1 MSYQSNLIQPFT
13 VGQETDVEPHIIPDS
28 AFEYLRNMHLYRGR
42 LKRKFG
48 YTNLGRLQIVLTA
61 QALGNT
67 GASPFAANIFAVLG
81 LAGSII
87 PGTVTI
93 RIAAPVGP
101 LVYVEP
107 ATPNGTLDAGGGNT
121 GTINYATGAISLIH
135 GAGAASAVTIDFTYA
150 KCLPV
155 MGLPNREL
163 IALNFEELL
172 AFDTRDAFLWNTA
185 TNRFNLITPA
195 AGGWTG
201 SDSDFFWS
209 CNYWKIGNN
218 NLLWVSN
225 NVANDRIRYYAG
237 GGAAGWTT
245 IVPELNAGNT
255 RRLYTCLLM
264 FAYRNRLICLNTQ
277 EFDTATGVTA
287 NYQSRARWCWNGDP
301 TDATKWADDAI
312 GLGNYNDAPTTERI
326 ITAKFIKD
334 TLVVGFERSTWALK
348 YTGNE
353 TLPFIWERVDVDLG
367 CESTHSSV
375 VFDNFM
381 LQVGD
386 KGISAANA
394 YNVERIDLKVPN
406 LVTEIHNDLSGQE
419 RVHGIRD
426 FNWQMV
432 YWTYPT
438 GAFDKLGGASP
449 YRKIYPDSVIAYN
462 YYEQAF
468 STYDA
473 SFTCF
478 GRYQPANDLMWQD
491 CTDRN
496 WASFNAFWNSG
507 QIQSMYPSIVAGNQ
521 VGFVHKIEDV
531 LSNSVSVY
539 ITNVTLTNPCVVTAP
554 NHNFQDGQCIKI
566 TSVIG
571 TTELNNN
578 IYFVTACNTNTFQ
591 LQYLQTNP
599 LSPFYGQRVLLN
611 ATAYTPYSG
620 YGLIRT
626 IDNFDI
632 WTKQYN
638 QFQADDVKVRFG
650 VTEIFMTVTDKGYCN
665 LNVYIDQNQDDP
677 IANFTIPSTIQTQ
690 PLPPLPPI
698 SSGKYWEKV
707 FVNSVGNYIQ
717 LELNFNDFQMIDEA
731 INTSDIEISAFNFK
745 VAVSGQR
752 SSFS

>member
-13 VGQETDVEPHIIPDS
+13 IGQETDVEPHIIPDS

-42 LKRKFG
+42 LRRKFG
-48 YTNLGRLQIVLTA
+48 YTNLGRLQIVLTG
-61 QALGNT
+61 QALGN
-67 GASPFAANIFAVLG
+67 FAVPSGNINIFAVLG
-81 LAGSII
+81 IAGTII
-87 PGTVTI
+87 PGTVTVTHAI
-93 RIAAPVGP
+93 SGN
-101 LVYVEP
+101 YVD
-107 ATPNGTLDAGGGNT
+107 TTIQDGNLRLAGVISGI
-121 GTINYATGAISLIH
+121 INYATGIISLDLPNPTAI
-135 GAGAASAVTIDFTYA
+135 GAVTITFTYA

-209 CNYWKIGNN
+209 CNYWKIGSN

-245 IVPELNAGNT
+245 IIPQLNAGNT

-264 FAYRNRLICLNTQ
+264 FAYRNRLVCLNTQ
-277 EFDTATGVTA
+277 EFDTATGVLT

-301 TDATKWADDAI
+301 TDATKWGDDVV

-334 TLVVGFERSTWALK
+334 TLVVGFERSTWSLK

-353 TLPFIWERVDVDLG
+353 TLPFIWERVNVDLG
-367 CESTHSSV
+367 CESTNSSV

-406 LVTEIHNDLSGQE
+406 LVTEIHNDLSGEE

-438 GAFDKLGGASP
+438 ASFDKTT
-449 YRKIYPDSVIAYN
+449 YRKIYPDSIIAYN

-521 VGFVHKIEDV
+521 VGFVHRIEDV

-539 ITNVTLTNPCVVTAP
+539 MTNVTLANPCVVTAP
-554 NHNFQDGQCIKI
+554 NHNFQNGQCIKI
-566 TSVIG
+566 SNVIG

-578 IYFVTACNTNTFQ
+578 IYFVTECTTNTFQ
-591 LQYLQTNP
+591 LQFLQTNP
-599 LSPFYGQRVLLN
+599 LSPDFGQRVLLD

-650 VTEIFMTVTDKGYCN
+650 VTEVFMTVTDKGYCN
-665 LNVYIDQNQDDP
+665 LNVYIDQNQDSP
-677 IANFTIPSTIQTQ
+677 IANFTIPSTTQTL
-690 PLPPLPPI
+690 PLPPLPQI
-698 SSGKYWEKV
+698 SAGKYWEKV

-717 LELNFNDFQMIDEA
+717 LEFNFNDFQMIDES